1 MFFATTLA
9 AELCYNPPVNEPKSQ
24 VTRSESR
31 EIAELR
37 RLKDDQPD
45 LSSAADLQIELLQ
58 LQRRIQARV
67 PLPSIKLEPE
77 HLNSLLANGPI
88 LQFEQL
94 PVDWS
99 DLRFL
104 LRGTAAAMRNHDALD
119 EADFR
124 RVEALARDA
133 EHLADIV
140 RTWYESPRPG
150 APPLSPEAAG
160 LETVLQQA
168 MRPFLTRASDAVM
181 ARSDF
186 AAWTKGFCPL
196 CGAEPDLAVITTAAH
211 RLLICSRC
219 AARWKFDQ
227 ITCPFCLNPDRR
239 RITSFASRDGQ
250 YRLYACGVCERY
262 LKAYDAR
269 QASRPVMPAVDSVA
283 TLPLDAAAIQKG
295 FR

>member
-1 MFFATTLA
+1 M
-9 AELCYNPPVNEPKSQ
+9 NETKSR
-24 VTRSESR
+24 VARSESR

-37 RLKDDQPD
+37 QLKHDQPD
-45 LSSAADLQIELLQ
+45 LSSAVDLQIDLLQ

-77 HLNSLLANGPI
+77 HLNLLLAKGPI
-88 LQFEQL
+88 LQFEHL

-99 DLRFL
+99 DMRFL
-104 LRGTAAAMRNHDALD
+104 LRGTATAMRNHGALD

-133 EHLADIV
+133 DNLPDIV
-140 RTWYESPRPG
+140 RTWYDAVRPG
-150 APPLSPEAAG
+150 APPVSDQATG
-160 LETVLQQA
+160 LESVLQQA
-168 MRPFLTRASDAVM
+168 MRPFLTRSSDAVM

-186 AAWTKGFCPL
+186 AEWSKGTCPL
-196 CGAEPDLAVITTAAH
+196 CGGEPDLAVITSAAD
-211 RLLICSRC
+211 RLLICGRC

-227 ITCPFCLNPDRR
+227 ITCPFCRNADRG
-239 RITSFASRDGQ
+239 RITSFASRDGH
-250 YRLYACGVCERY
+250 YRLYGCGVCERY

-269 QASRPVMPAVDSVA
+269 QAARPVMPTVDAVA